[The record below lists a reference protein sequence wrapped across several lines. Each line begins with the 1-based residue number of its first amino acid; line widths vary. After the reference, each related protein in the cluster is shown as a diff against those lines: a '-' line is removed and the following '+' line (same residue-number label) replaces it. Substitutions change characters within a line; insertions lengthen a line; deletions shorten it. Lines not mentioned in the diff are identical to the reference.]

1 MASET
6 FSPAPA
12 PESAPPIEPP
22 AAPPQR
28 QSLMGRGGFLGNN
41 FGDRLFYW
49 GTLCFA
55 ATVLVI
61 TAMIG
66 WRLLQ
71 TASPAIHLYGAKF
84 LTNTKWDPNEG
95 ANGNYGGAWP
105 YIFGTLVS
113 SFLALLLAVPIGLGT
128 AIFLAELA
136 PKWMRSPLGFMIELL
151 AAVPSVVYG
160 LWGRLVMVPWL
171 LTKQDWLSDV
181 GYNSLDGLEQKL
193 VHATGIK
200 AFSTYGLSHLVD
212 GAPTGQSM
220 MAGALILAIMILPF
234 ITAVSREV
242 IKAVPPTQREA
253 AYGLGATRWEA
264 IRSPVLKYARSGIIG
279 AIILGLARALGETM
293 AITMVIGNAD
303 KASASLLSPAATL
316 ASKLANEFGEA
327 QAGQLDSLMYLA
339 LVLFGITIVVNGFA
353 RLLIWN
359 MSRSMS
365 GAARE

>member
-1 MASET
+1 MA
-6 FSPAPA
+6 
-12 PESAPPIEPP
+12 
-22 AAPPQR
+22 
-28 QSLMGRGGFLGNN
+28 RGGFFGNN
-41 FGDRLFYW
+41 FGDKLFLY
-49 GTLCFA
+49 GTMLFA
-55 ATVLVI
+55 ATVLLI
-61 TAMIG
+61 CAMIG
-66 WRLLQ
+66 WRLYQ
-71 TASPAIHLYGAKF
+71 QSSPAIDEYGAGF
-84 LTNTKWDPNEG
+84 LNTTKWDPNTET
-95 ANGNYGGAWP
+95 YSGAWP

-136 PKWMRSPLGFMIELL
+136 PKWMRAPLGFMVELL

-171 LTKQDWLSDV
+171 QTKQEWMSDY
-181 GYNSLDGLEQKL
+181 GYNALDTMEQGLVKT
-193 VHATGIK
+193 TGIE

-303 KASASLLSPAATL
+303 RASASLLSPAATL

-327 QAGQLDSLMYLA
+327 QGKQLYSLMYLA
-339 LVLFGITIVVNGFA
+339 LVLFGITIVVNTFA

-359 MSRSMS
+359 MSRSVR
-365 GAARE
+365 GASRE

>member
-1 MASET
+1 MATESIQPSKPS
-6 FSPAPA
+6 SPPVRER
-12 PESAPPIEPP
+12 ESLI
-22 AAPPQR
+22 
-28 QSLMGRGGFLGNN
+28 GRGGFFGSN
-41 FGDRLFYW
+41 FGDNLFYW
-49 GTLCFA
+49 GTLAFA

-61 TAMIG
+61 CLAVG
-66 WRLLQ
+66 WRLYQ
-71 TASPAIHLYGAKF
+71 ASAPAMSAYGSHF
-84 LTNTKWDPNEG
+84 LTTTKWDPNTE
-95 ANGNYGGAWP
+95 NYGGAWP

-136 PKWMRSPLGFMIELL
+136 PKWMRAPLGFMVELL

-171 LTKQDWLSDV
+171 RDRQDWMSDT
-181 GYNSLDGLEQKL
+181 GYNSLAGMEENL
-193 VHATGIK
+193 VKATGIE
-200 AFSTYGLSHLVD
+200 AFSKYGLSHLVD

-253 AYGLGATRWEA
+253 AFGLGATRWEA

-279 AIILGLARALGETM
+279 AVILGLARALGETM

-303 KASASLLSPAATL
+303 NASASLLAPAATL

-327 QAGQLDSLMYLA
+327 TGKQLDSLMYLA
-339 LVLFGITIVVNGFA
+339 LVLFGITIVVNAFA

-359 MSRSMS
+359 MSRRMT
-365 GAARE
+365 GASRE